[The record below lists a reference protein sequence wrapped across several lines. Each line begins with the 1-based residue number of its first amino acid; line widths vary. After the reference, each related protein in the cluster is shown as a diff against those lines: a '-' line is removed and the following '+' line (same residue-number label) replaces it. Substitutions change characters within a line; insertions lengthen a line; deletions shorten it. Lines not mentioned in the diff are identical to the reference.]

1 MAEQM
6 NIDIIATDR
15 ATPTL
20 RRTRDE
26 IDKVGQQ
33 ARTTAAQ
40 TKNLSGG
47 FGGMGRSAGQAGIQV
62 QQLVGQVTSGV
73 NPMVALSQQ
82 SADLG
87 FVLGVPLLGAV
98 VSIAAAL
105 GTVLLPR
112 LFETEKGFADLRKE
126 IDSVGLDINDMPAE
140 LLAANM
146 KLLESNAK
154 DAKDEFN
161 DLSTQLQE
169 AEKELVRIAQ
179 ESQLNPFGG
188 DFAAETENAQQKVD
202 DLRKQVLQSNV
213 AMLVAAERAKNFKD
227 EINGTADAL
236 ERMAREQDRVTQQMT
251 DRMRLIFE
259 GADSETKYRMEVD
272 KLRKALE
279 NQNGEMT
286 PDAIQAYQHHIEQ
299 LTKKYFPANKA
310 IKDATDQ
317 FKLAEITMQEVE
329 SKGIRTIEDGL
340 VDMATGAK
348 SAKDAFKDMAT
359 SIIADII
366 RMNIRNAFTSSLSG
380 ASGGIFSS
388 IFSGITGGMTGGT
401 VPYQSTQQ
409 AFAVPNYR
417 PPSFTPVSA
426 EGGGYTG
433 AGGRVGGIDGRGGF
447 PAILHPNE
455 TVVDHTQGQGTGVNV
470 TLNISTGVSQT
481 VRSEIANLL
490 PQITQATKAAVA
502 DARMRGGSFSKAM
515 VGS

>member
-47 FGGMGRSAGQAGIQV
+47 LGGMGRSAGQAGIQV

-126 IDSVGLDINDMPAE
+126 IDSVGLDIQDMPAE

-161 DLSTQLQE
+161 DLSTQLQD

-259 GADSETKYRMEVD
+259 GADSETKYQMEVD

-279 NQNGEMT
+279 DQHGEMT
-286 PDAIQAYQHHIEQ
+286 PAALKAYQNQIEK
-299 LTKKYFPANKA
+299 LTKKYFPATKA
-310 IKDATDQ
+310 VKESTDQ
-317 FKLAEITMQEVE
+317 FKLAEITMQQVE
-329 SKGIRTIEDGL
+329 AKGIRTLEDGL

-348 SAKDAFKDMAT
+348 SAKEAFKDMAR

-366 RMNIRNAFTSSLSG
+366 RMNIRNAFTSQLSNFTG
-380 ASGGIFSS
+380 NIFGNMFGSSASAS
-388 IFSGITGGMTGGT
+388 TVGT

-409 AFAVPNYR
+409 AFAVPNYA
-417 PPSFTPVSA
+417 PPSFQ
-426 EGGGYTG
+426 GGGFTG
-433 AGGRVGGIDGRGGF
+433 MGARAGGVDGRGGF

-455 TVVDHTQGQGTGVNV
+455 TVVDHTKGQDGGITVN
-470 TLNISTGVSQT
+470 LNISTGVSQT
-481 VRSEIANLL
+481 VRSEIANLM

>member
-20 RRTRDE
+20 RRTRNE

-33 ARTTAAQ
+33 ARNTADQ
-40 TKNLSGG
+40 TRNLTRSLGG
-47 FGGMGRSAGQAGIQV
+47 VGRGAGQAGIQV
-62 QQLVGQVTSGV
+62 QQFVGQIQGGV

-112 LFETEKGFADLRKE
+112 LFEAEKGFADLRKE
-126 IDSVGLDINDMPAE
+126 IKSVGLDINDMPAE

-146 KLLESNAK
+146 KLLEFNAK

-169 AEKELVRIAQ
+169 AEKDLVRIAQ

-188 DFAAETENAQQKVD
+188 DFAAETENAQQNVD

-213 AMLVAAERAKNFKD
+213 AMLVAAERAKNFAAELKGASG
-227 EINGTADAL
+227 EIKTFTY
-236 ERMAREQDRVTQQMT
+236 ET
-251 DRMRLIFE
+251 DRFIRNTRKSLMNLPPIVFDTDPITSDISNIWQE
-259 GADSETKYRMEVD
+259 ADKTTTSFHQLGKEVKMTAMTMD
-272 KLRKALE
+272 NVGERALT
-279 NQNGEMT
+279 N
-286 PDAIQAYQHHIEQ
+286 
-299 LTKKYFPANKA
+299 
-310 IKDATDQ
+310 
-317 FKLAEITMQEVE
+317 V
-329 SKGIRTIEDGL
+329 EDGL
-340 VDMATGAK
+340 VDLISGTK
-348 SAKDAFKDMAT
+348 SAADAFKSMAR
-359 SIIADII
+359 SIISDLI
-366 RMNIRNAFTSSLSG
+366 RMSIQQRITAPLFNAMFGQTPTTYTTVQGSANPTAG
-380 ASGGIFSS
+380 APIADF
-388 IFSGITGGMTGGT
+388 
-401 VPYQSTQQ
+401 
-409 AFAVPNYR
+409 
-417 PPSFTPVSA
+417 

-433 AGGRVGGIDGRGGF
+433 IGGRSGGVDGRGGF

-455 TVVDHTQGQGTGVNV
+455 TVIDHTKGQGMGSGVTVN
-470 TLNISTGVSQT
+470 LNISTGVSQT
-481 VRSEIANLL
+481 VRAEIANLL
-490 PQITQATKAAVA
+490 PQITQAAKAAVA
-502 DARMRGGSFSKAM
+502 DARMRGGSFSKSM

>member
-47 FGGMGRSAGQAGIQV
+47 LGGMGRSAGQAGIQV

-126 IDSVGLDINDMPAE
+126 IKSVGLDINDMPAE

-366 RMNIRNAFTSSLSG
+366 RMNIRNAFTSALSG

-388 IFSGITGGMTGGT
+388 IFSGITGGMTGTSTGT

-409 AFAVPNYR
+409 AFAVPNYA
-417 PPSFTPVSA
+417 PPSFQ
-426 EGGGYTG
+426 GGGYTG
-433 AGGRVGGIDGRGGF
+433 DGARAGGVDGRGGF

-455 TVVDHTQGQGTGVNV
+455 TVVDHSKGQGGVNV